1 MSKLQKFAL
10 GAISAVGLYLFIG
23 MVIPLLFDCDSVGLH
38 KADSPDG
45 QYRAAIGVETCKD
58 SIQDSVWVFFSN
70 LETGSNVRST
80 LIKDTSITDFEL
92 NWQGNDELEIT
103 VPSGVDWG
111 YLRGP
116 GSFERVKVE
125 YRKAYIAAPER
136 VQQVITE
143 TVTPDEVIAV
153 FELGD
158 TDAVVYALNEI
169 KASPINSEVI
179 ELVRCAFEKCD
190 DLDLSWSN
198 PTIDEPLV
206 RINMA
211 DVLVQA
217 GRRGHAG
224 IDEPALL
231 QFVLVEMNG
240 PIEEVR
246 QRSLMILS
254 YIGGPEN
261 MARIVDVAHAT
272 DDLSTFRSAVVALK
286 YMNSGRATKELK
298 ELLRESDERKR
309 DHVAD
314 IFKNEIGYDFWNGS

>member
-1 MSKLQKFAL
+1 MSKLQKIAVAGFVAL
-10 GAISAVGLYLFIG
+10 VLYLVLGTVGTMF
-23 MVIPLLFDCDSVGLH
+23 FDCDSVGIH

-45 QYRAAIGVETCKD
+45 RYRAAIGVETCKD
-58 SIQDSVWVFFSN
+58 STQNGVWVFFAN
-70 LETGSNVRST
+70 IETGSNVRRT
-80 LIKDTSITDFEL
+80 LVKDTSITDFEL
-92 NWQGNDELEIT
+92 NWQGNDELEIS

-116 GSFERVKVE
+116 SNFERVRVE

-136 VQQVITE
+136 SQQIISE
-143 TVTPDEVIAV
+143 PAAPDELIAV
-153 FELGD
+153 FEQGD

-169 KASPINSEVI
+169 KASPVNSEVI

-190 DLDLSWSN
+190 GLDPSWSN
-198 PTIDEPLV
+198 PTINDPLV

-231 QFVLVEMNG
+231 QFVLVEING
-240 PIEEVR
+240 SVEEVR
-246 QRSLMILS
+246 QRCLMILS

-261 MARIVDVAHAT
+261 VARIVDVAHAT
-272 DDLSTFRSAVVALK
+272 DDLSTFRYAVIALK
-286 YMNSGRATKELK
+286 HINSGRAIKALK

-314 IFKNEIGYDFWNGS
+314 IFENEIGYDL

>member
-1 MSKLQKFAL
+1 MSKLQTLAL
-10 GAISAVGLYLFIG
+10 GAISALGLYLLIG

-38 KADSPDG
+38 KADSPNG

-58 SIQDSVWVFFSN
+58 SIQDSVWLFFRN
-70 LETGSNVRST
+70 LETGSNVRGT
-80 LIKDTSITDFEL
+80 LTKDTSITDFEL
-92 NWQGNDELEIT
+92 HWQGNDELEII

-111 YLRGP
+111 YLRGR
-116 GSFERVKVE
+116 SNFEGVRVE
-125 YRKAYIAAPER
+125 YRKSHTAAPER
-136 VQQVITE
+136 SQQIISEPVA
-143 TVTPDEVIAV
+143 PDELIAL

-169 KASPINSEVI
+169 KASPVNSEVI

-198 PTIDEPLV
+198 PTIDDPLV

-231 QFVLVEMNG
+231 QFVLVELNG
-240 PIEEVR
+240 PVEQVR

-254 YIGGPEN
+254 YIAGPEN
-261 MARIVDVAHAT
+261 VARIVDVAHAT
-272 DDLSTFRSAVVALK
+272 DDLSTFRSAVIALRH
-286 YMNSGRATKELK
+286 MNSGRATKALK
-298 ELLRESDERKR
+298 ELIRESDERKR
-309 DHVAD
+309 HHVAD
-314 IFKNEIGYDFWNGS
+314 IFENEIGYDL

>member
-1 MSKLQKFAL
+1 MAL
-10 GAISAVGLYLFIG
+10 GLYLFFG
-23 MVIPLLFDCDSVGLH
+23 MVGPLLFDCHSVGLH

-45 QYRAAIGVETCKD
+45 QYRAAIGVETCKN
-58 SIQDSVWVFFSN
+58 SIQDGVWLFFSN

-92 NWQGNDELEIT
+92 NWQGNDELEII

-111 YLRGP
+111 YLRGQ
-116 GSFERVKVE
+116 SNFERVRVE
-125 YRKAYIAAPER
+125 YRKAYISAPER
-136 VQQVITE
+136 SQQIISEPVA
-143 TVTPDEVIAV
+143 PDELIAI

-169 KASPINSEVI
+169 KASPVNSEVI
-179 ELVRCAFEKCD
+179 ELVRCAFEKCE
-190 DLDLSWSN
+190 DLDPSWSN
-198 PTIDEPLV
+198 LTIDDPLV

-224 IDEPALL
+224 IDEPGIL
-231 QFVLVEMNG
+231 QFVLVEMDG

-254 YIGGPEN
+254 YMGGPEN
-261 MARIVDVAHAT
+261 IARIVDVAHST
-272 DDLSTFRSAVVALK
+272 DDLLTFRYAVIALK
-286 YMNSGRATKELK
+286 HMNSGRAIKALK

-314 IFKNEIGYDFWNGS
+314 IFENEIGYDL

>member
-1 MSKLQKFAL
+1 MSKLQKIAVAGFVAL
-10 GAISAVGLYLFIG
+10 GLYLVLGTVGPMF
-23 MVIPLLFDCDSVGLH
+23 FDCDSVGLH

-58 SIQDSVWVFFSN
+58 SIQDSVWLFFSN
-70 LETGSNVRST
+70 LETGAYVRSK
-80 LIKDTSITDFEL
+80 LINDTSITDFEL
-92 NWQGNDELEIT
+92 NWQGNDELEII
-103 VPSGVDWG
+103 VPSGVLG
-111 YLRGP
+111 YLRGQ
-116 GSFERVKVE
+116 SNFERVRVE
-125 YRKAYIAAPER
+125 YREASIATPERLQRIISESFRDKVIAA
-136 VQQVITE
+136 
-143 TVTPDEVIAV
+143 
-153 FELGD
+153 FEQGD

-190 DLDLSWSN
+190 DLDPSWRN
-198 PTIDEPLV
+198 PTIDDPLV

-240 PIEEVR
+240 PVEEVR

-261 MARIVDVAHAT
+261 VARIVDVAHAT
-272 DDLSTFRSAVVALK
+272 DDLSTFRYAVIALK
-286 YMNSGRATKELK
+286 HMSSGRATKALK

-314 IFKNEIGYDFWNGS
+314 IFENEIGYDL